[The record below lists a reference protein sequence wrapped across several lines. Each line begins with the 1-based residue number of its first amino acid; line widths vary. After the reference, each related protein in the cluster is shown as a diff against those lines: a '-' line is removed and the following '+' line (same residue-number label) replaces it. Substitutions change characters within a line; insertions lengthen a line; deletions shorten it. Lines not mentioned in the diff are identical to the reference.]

1 MFTFPL
7 RGRGARG
14 EGGALHGAV
23 DSRGWVCMCVYGAMV
38 RGLLRIIAL
47 QSFLDAPSGVLMS
60 QEGFGCCLFPLNVR
74 GITLFFI
81 PSVPGLPP
89 PLCSQSVHRF
99 GRPALQQLN
108 IV

>member
-7 RGRGARG
+7 TGRGARG
-14 EGGALHGAV
+14 EGGALHVAV
-23 DSRGWVCMCVYGAMV
+23 YSHGWLCMCVYGATV

-47 QSFLDAPSGVLMS
+47 QSFLDPPSGVLMS

-81 PSVPGLPP
+81 PSVPRLSPTPP
-89 PLCSQSVHRF
+89 QPKHSSIHPSRS
-99 GRPALQQLN
+99 PTT
-108 IV
+108 

>member
-1 MFTFPL
+1 MVTVFTFPL

-23 DSRGWVCMCVYGAMV
+23 YSHGGVRMCVYGATV

-47 QSFLDAPSGVLMS
+47 QSFLDPPNGVLMS
-60 QEGFGCCLFPLNVR
+60 QEGFECCLLPLNVR

-81 PSVPGLPP
+81 PSVPRLPP
-89 PLCSQSVHRF
+89 SPPQPKHSSIRPSRSQTT
-99 GRPALQQLN
+99 
-108 IV
+108 